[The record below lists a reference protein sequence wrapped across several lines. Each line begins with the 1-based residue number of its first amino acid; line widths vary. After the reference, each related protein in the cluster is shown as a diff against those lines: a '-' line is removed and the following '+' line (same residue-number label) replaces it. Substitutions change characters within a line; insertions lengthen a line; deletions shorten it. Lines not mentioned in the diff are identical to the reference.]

1 MQAALKKIQN
11 NSGASLVMALL
22 LILVGVM
29 VSAVII
35 AAAVSSVQAQNQS
48 RDEQQLYLEVS
59 SAAELVRDELESG
72 SCDYTNTTTQVYTRT
87 KTYYSWGDPATT
99 TTEKYGNGAFAS
111 VIKAGLEHV
120 KTYSGD
126 TFSKTYSIDAGDY
139 NKVTAEVLLNKKTES
154 GVEKY
159 NLSITF
165 AGEKDDHKCKMI
177 LTADGI
183 ITTSNPTSSETTET
197 SGSGWNKTTTYK
209 KTVVTTTTIDWQNA
223 TLQRK
228 EVQ

>member
-1 MQAALKKIQN
+1 MQAALKKIQS

-48 RDEQQLYLEVS
+48 RDEQKLYLEVS
-59 SAAELVRDELESG
+59 SAAELVRDELEG
-72 SCDYTNTTTQVYTRT
+72 DECDCSSEVTNVYTKRNSS
-87 KTYYSWGDPATT
+87 KNWGDPSTT
-99 TTEKYGNGAFAS
+99 TKKKYGTGELFGS
-111 VIKAGLEHV
+111 VIEEALEYAE
-120 KTYSGD
+120 TYTGS

-139 NKVTAEVLLNKKTES
+139 NKVTAEVLLNKKTEND
-154 GVEKY
+154 GEKY
-159 NLSITF
+159 NLTITF
-165 AGEKDDHKCKMI
+165 ASEKDEHKCRMI

-183 ITTSNPTSSETTET
+183 VTTNTTDT
-197 SGSGWNKTTTYK
+197 TDDYWSWGIKYNRKTE
-209 KTVVTTTTIDWQNA
+209 VITTTIDWQN
-223 TLQRK
+223 TKLQRK

>member
-1 MQAALKKIQN
+1 MQAALKKIQS

-59 SAAELVRDELESG
+59 SAAELVRDELEG
-72 SCDYTNTTTQVYTRT
+72 DECDCSSEVTNVYTKRNSS
-87 KTYYSWGDPATT
+87 KNWGDPSTT
-99 TTEKYGNGAFAS
+99 TKKKYGTGALFSS
-111 VIKAGLEHV
+111 VIEEALEYAE
-120 KTYSGD
+120 TYTGS

-139 NKVTAEVLLNKKTES
+139 NKVTAEVLLNKKTEND
-154 GVEKY
+154 GEKY
-159 NLSITF
+159 NLTITF
-165 AGEKDDHKCKMI
+165 ASEKDEHKCRMI

-183 ITTSNPTSSETTET
+183 VTTNTTDT
-197 SGSGWNKTTTYK
+197 TDDYWSWGIKYNRKTE
-209 KTVVTTTTIDWQNA
+209 VITTTIDWQN
-223 TLQRK
+223 TKLQRK

>member
-1 MQAALKKIQN
+1 MQAALKKIQS

-59 SAAELVRDELESG
+59 SAAELVRDELEG
-72 SCDYTNTTTQVYTRT
+72 DECDCSSEVTNVYTKRNSS
-87 KTYYSWGDPATT
+87 KNWGDPTT
-99 TTEKYGNGAFAS
+99 TTKKKYGTGALFSS
-111 VIKAGLEHV
+111 VIEEALEYAE
-120 KTYSGD
+120 TYTGS

-139 NKVTAEVLLNKKTES
+139 NKVTAEVLLNKKTEND
-154 GVEKY
+154 GEKY
-159 NLSITF
+159 NLTITF
-165 AGEKDDHKCKMI
+165 ASEKDEHKCRMI

-183 ITTSNPTSSETTET
+183 VTTNTTDT
-197 SGSGWNKTTTYK
+197 TDDYWSWGIKYNRKTE
-209 KTVVTTTTIDWQNA
+209 VITTTIDWQN
-223 TLQRK
+223 TKLQRK

>member
-1 MQAALKKIQN
+1 MQATLKKIQS

-59 SAAELVRDELESG
+59 SAAELVRDELEGG
-72 SCDYTNTTTQVYTRT
+72 SCDCTSTKTQVY
-87 KTYYSWGDPATT
+87 KKSYYSSKWGDPTT
-99 TTEKYGNGAFAS
+99 TTEKKYGTGELFGS
-111 VIKAGLEHV
+111 VIKEALEYAE
-120 KTYSGD
+120 TYSGS
-126 TFSKTYSIDAGDY
+126 TFSETYSINAGDY
-139 NKVTAEVLLNKKTES
+139 NKVTAEVLLNKKTEND
-154 GVEKY
+154 GEKY
-159 NLSITF
+159 NLTITF
-165 AGEKDDHKCKMI
+165 ASEKDEHKCRMI
-177 LTADGI
+177 LTVDGVI
-183 ITTSNPTSSETTET
+183 QSTTPTESTESYLDWDSYSYYT
-197 SGSGWNKTTTYK
+197 K

>member
-1 MQAALKKIQN
+1 MQAALKKIQS

-59 SAAELVRDELESG
+59 SAAELVRDELESDE
-72 SCDYTNTTTQVYTRT
+72 CDCSSEVTNVYTKRNSS
-87 KTYYSWGDPATT
+87 KNWGDPSTT
-99 TTEKYGNGAFAS
+99 TKKKYGTGALFSS
-111 VIKAGLEHV
+111 VIEEALEYAE
-120 KTYSGD
+120 TYTGS

-139 NKVTAEVLLNKKTES
+139 NKVTAEVLLNKKTEND
-154 GVEKY
+154 GEKY
-159 NLSITF
+159 NLTITF
-165 AGEKDDHKCKMI
+165 ASEKDEHKCRMI

-183 ITTSNPTSSETTET
+183 VTTNTTDT
-197 SGSGWNKTTTYK
+197 TDDYWSWGIKYNRKTE
-209 KTVVTTTTIDWQNA
+209 VITTTIDWQN
-223 TLQRK
+223 TKLQRK